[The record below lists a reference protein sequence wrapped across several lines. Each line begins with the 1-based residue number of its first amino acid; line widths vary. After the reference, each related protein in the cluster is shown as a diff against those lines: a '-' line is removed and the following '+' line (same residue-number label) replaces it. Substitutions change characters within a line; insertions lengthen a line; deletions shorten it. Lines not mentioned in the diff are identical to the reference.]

1 MEYVLEN
8 DILRIVLLPSFGGKI
23 ISFYHKKKDFEL
35 AAQKDFETKDIAGVN
50 KPRFGDYAYGMD
62 DAFPNIDSE
71 ELVWN
76 GKKLV
81 YLDHGE
87 IWDSKFD
94 VVAYEPENSIITI
107 RLDAGNS
114 SLGYQYVYQKT
125 IILVGDTLR
134 TDYHIVNT
142 GEETFPCLWTFHG
155 LVRYEEDMEIMH
167 PNAEDGIIT
176 TFEGKDMVKY
186 YIDGTVKEGYSGIF
200 YPSQNITYSLK
211 YDKNKLPY
219 FGVWITRGGLEGSFN
234 CALEPSSGFY
244 DSVSKAMKNNA
255 VNILKP
261 KEKLCLDLE
270 IRLS

>member
-87 IWDSKFD
+87 I
-94 VVAYEPENSIITI
+94 
-107 RLDAGNS
+107 
-114 SLGYQYVYQKT
+114 
-125 IILVGDTLR
+125 
-134 TDYHIVNT
+134 
-142 GEETFPCLWTFHG
+142 
-155 LVRYEEDMEIMH
+155 
-167 PNAEDGIIT
+167 
-176 TFEGKDMVKY
+176 
-186 YIDGTVKEGYSGIF
+186 
-200 YPSQNITYSLK
+200 
-211 YDKNKLPY
+211 
-219 FGVWITRGGLEGSFN
+219 
-234 CALEPSSGFY
+234 
-244 DSVSKAMKNNA
+244 
-255 VNILKP
+255 
-261 KEKLCLDLE
+261 
-270 IRLS
+270 